1 MIKNIKNIMA
11 SHGNKLQML
20 RRITDDERQTLQ
32 NVLLG
37 MYIDIMSACRALDI
51 GCTLVG
57 GSALGAVRHN
67 GFIPWDDDFDIG
79 MTRDEWEVFKRNF
92 QQLLGDK
99 YILEAPNYEN
109 KDSKQLLSKIYYKGT
124 EYVMLEEMNFPYNNC
139 IFIDVF
145 IIDNVSDS
153 FLVRK
158 FDTFVA
164 NLMRVASITS
174 QEFRFPNPLQKRVM
188 TSTPSLFI
196 YYYIR
201 QVAGLLFS
209 LIPHK
214 TWCLWFD
221 RFVSRHNVNKTS
233 KYVTVPTGLKRYGG
247 EMLKREVFFPY
258 SKGLFEGNEV
268 NLPNNT
274 HDYLTII
281 YGNYMKLPPEDRRE
295 THPIV
300 SLKFPY

>member
-1 MIKNIKNIMA
+1 MIRNIKNIMA
-11 SHGNKLQML
+11 SRGNKLQML

-37 MYIDIMSACRALDI
+37 MYIDIMKACRVI
-51 GCTLVG
+51 GIDCTLVG

-67 GFIPWDDDFDIG
+67 GFIPWDDDLDIG
-79 MTRDEWEVFKRNF
+79 MTRDEWEIFKRNF
-92 QQLLGDK
+92 QQQLGDK

-109 KDSKQLLSKIYYKGT
+109 KDSKQLLSKIYYRGT

-145 IIDNVSDS
+145 IIDNVSDNIV
-153 FLVRK
+153 VRK
-158 FDTFVA
+158 FDTLVA

-174 QEFRFPNPLQKRVM
+174 QEYRYPNPLLKRVM
-188 TSTPSLFI
+188 TSTPSTFI

-201 QVAGLLFS
+201 QALGFLFS
-209 LIPHK
+209 MISHK
-214 TWCLWFD
+214 TWCSWFD
-221 RFVSRHNVNKTS
+221 NFVSRHKSNQTS

-247 EMLKREVFFPY
+247 EMMEREVFFPY
-258 SKGLFEGNEV
+258 SKGMFDGQNV
-268 NLPNNT
+268 NLPNKT

-281 YGNYMKLPPEDRRE
+281 YGNYTELPPEGKRE

-300 SLKFPY
+300 SLKLPQ